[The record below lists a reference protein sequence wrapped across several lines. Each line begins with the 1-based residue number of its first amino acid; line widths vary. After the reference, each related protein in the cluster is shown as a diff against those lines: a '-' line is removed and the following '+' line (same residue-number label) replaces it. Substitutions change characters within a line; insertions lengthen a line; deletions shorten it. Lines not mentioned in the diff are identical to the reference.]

1 MGGWEGGI
9 RVPTIVSWPGVI
21 PANTVI
27 DTATSHMDFL
37 PTIAAAV
44 NVDIPS
50 DRPIDGANI
59 LPLLTG
65 SQPNLAPHEFMFHYC
80 GTAMHAVRWSESPRK
95 FSSHLTSTTACNT
108 CRYARASNKLHN
120 TRAFTLTKNVAMLW
134 STYCTLSNSILL
146 PMRLQFVYFQ

>member
-44 NVDIPS
+44 NVDVPS

-95 FSSHLTSTTACNT
+95 FSSHLISTTACNT

-120 TRAFTLTKNVAMLW
+120 TRVFT
-134 STYCTLSNSILL
+134 
-146 PMRLQFVYFQ
+146 